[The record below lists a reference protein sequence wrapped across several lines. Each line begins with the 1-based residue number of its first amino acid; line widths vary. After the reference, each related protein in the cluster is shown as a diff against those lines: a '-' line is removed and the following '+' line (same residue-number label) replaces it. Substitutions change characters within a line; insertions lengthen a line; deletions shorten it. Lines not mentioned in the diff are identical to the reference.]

1 MKSQIIFT
9 IPSQMHMWFK
19 SWKCNNNASVVL
31 LLQVLHECCSHDYA
45 WYSSIFVHLFLVLK
59 KNPFEQE
66 GQWEFLQLVQVISV
80 IPCVILL
87 FVELL
92 INSIQRLMDNV
103 LQKYGRLNTSNMV
116 SNICMIQRID
126 GQMSRT
132 RKAWLTEHAGSC
144 RLRENW

>member
-19 SWKCNNNASVVL
+19 SWECNNNASVVL

-45 WYSSIFVHLFLVLK
+45 WYSSIFVHLYFFSK
-59 KNPFEQE
+59 DPFEQE
-66 GQWEFLQLVQVISV
+66 GQWEFLHLVQVISV

-87 FVELL
+87 FVQLL
-92 INSIQRLMDNV
+92 ITSILRLENIA
-103 LQKYGRLNTSNMV
+103 LQQYGKVNTSNMV
-116 SNICMIQRID
+116 PNIGMIQRID

-132 RKAWLTEHAGSC
+132 RKAWLTECTGSC
-144 RLRENW
+144 RLRENS